1 MPKSQTPSP
10 KQDGPHGNVHVSGP
24 HGLHRQPFPT
34 AFYQVVTR
42 HNNKNTSRA
51 KKFDTYDD
59 AMAFA
64 LLLLETVQL
73 SEPESG
79 LVIERID

>member
-1 MPKSQTPSP
+1 MPKSQTPRP
-10 KQDGPHGNVHVSGP
+10 KQDGPRGDVHVSGP
-24 HGLHRQPFPT
+24 HGLHSQPYHT
-34 AFYQVVTR
+34 IFYQVVTR

-64 LLLLETVQL
+64 LLLLERVQL
-73 SEPESG
+73 SEPESI